1 MRFGYPEHL
10 IWLWALI
17 PLALLFIYGLWARF
31 AALKKIGNLT
41 TLSRLAASRSPAK
54 LIWKAIFTW
63 IAMASLLVAFAAPQ
77 IGTRLKEV
85 KKKGIDIV
93 IALDVS
99 NSMLAED
106 IKPNRLQKAKYE
118 ISRLIDKLGQ
128 DRIGLVV
135 FAGEAFLQCPLTTDK
150 STLKLF
156 LDVVSTDAIQ
166 LQGTNFYAAIS
177 ESVRAFQGIEVGASA
192 SERNQSRNRV
202 VLLFSDG
209 EDFEGNLN
217 QALEQAQT
225 ERIRIYCVGIGSD
238 QPTPIPIY
246 NAQGQRI
253 DFKRSKDGIVTTTF
267 VPEHLRLLADKTNGN
282 FYRIDAQTT
291 GLEPLIS
298 ELNTLKKEELASR
311 EFVDYD
317 DRFQVFIIIALLL
330 LVLEFLNGERRSVRT
345 KEVKS

>member
-17 PLALLFIYGLWARF
+17 PLTLLFVYGLWARF
-31 AALKKIGNLT
+31 TALGKIGNLN
-41 TLSRLAASRSPAK
+41 TLNRLAASRSRAK
-54 LIWKAIFTW
+54 LVWKAIFTW
-63 IAMASLLVAFAAPQ
+63 IAIASLLVAFAAPQ

-118 ISRLIDKLGQ
+118 IARLIDKLGQ

-150 STLKLF
+150 NALKLF
-156 LDVVSTDAIQ
+156 LDVVSTDAIE
-166 LQGTNFYAAIS
+166 LQGTNFYAALS

-209 EDFEGNLN
+209 EDFEGNLD
-217 QALEQAQT
+217 QALEQAQA
-225 ERIRIYCVGIGSD
+225 ERIRIYSIGIGSD
-238 QPTPIPIY
+238 QPAPIPIY
-246 NAQGQRI
+246 NAQGQRT
-253 DFKRSKDGIVTTTF
+253 DFKRSKDGVVTTVFT
-267 VPEHLRLLADKTNGN
+267 PEHLRLLADKTSGN
-282 FYRIDAQTT
+282 FYRIDAQTA

-298 ELNTLKKEELASR
+298 ELNMLKKEELSSR

-317 DRFQVFIIIALLL
+317 DRFQIFLIVALSL
-330 LVLEFLNGERRSVRT
+330 LVLESLIGERRHLQER
-345 KEVKS
+345 KA